1 MVKPLVSFVVPCY
14 ELGHLLPRCIDSILA
29 QEFRDFEVL
38 VMDNDSQDNTPEV
51 AKSYQDVRIRY
62 IRNETNIGHV
72 ANFNKGIS
80 LSKGKYLW
88 LMAADDALRGINGL
102 GRFVDI
108 LEKHSKVGFVFSRAI
123 ELQGNTECGLV
134 RWADCGD
141 EDRIWDGIT
150 FLHRLIDAN
159 CIVMS
164 SVLARKEC
172 YDRISLFP
180 QDIPHAGDWYVWC
193 SFAFH
198 HDVAYCA
205 EPMTFF
211 RVHEES
217 LTSAFNRED
226 TLAGV
231 GDEVNVL
238 LRIDSRV
245 EASGSTSLRRVWS
258 EAIAHRLTQLSRAR
272 PIGQPLTETE
282 VDSLLTDRVKNPKH
296 TRDIVSRMGDRQY
309 WAGDYANA
317 RRSYWRALKFERSDW
332 KTWAKYLSAFAGRK
346 GAYLRGARRQRS
358 ESVPPATPGR
368 GREHN
373 AG

>member
-282 VDSLLTDRVKNPKH
+282 VDSLLTGRIKNPKH

-332 KTWAKYLSAFAGRK
+332 KTWAKYLSAFAGGK